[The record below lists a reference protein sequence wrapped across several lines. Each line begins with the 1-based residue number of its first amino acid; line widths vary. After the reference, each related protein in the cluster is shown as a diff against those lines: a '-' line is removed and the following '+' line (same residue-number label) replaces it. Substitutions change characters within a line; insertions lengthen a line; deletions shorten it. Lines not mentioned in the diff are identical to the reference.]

1 MVKAKV
7 ILKWELQLVS
17 FRLLKCFY
25 FFIVSLFVYF
35 LLPIFVGVF
44 SFSVNYLRSGTFHY
58 STQELFMEHILCHS
72 SVQGVGLH
80 NWGTEDLS
88 VPSKACMLNGNTGHV
103 SRWFCQMSNDHRE
116 ARNLCVTHFGV
127 SVYVQDYR

>member
-58 STQELFMEHILCHS
+58 SI
-72 SVQGVGLH
+72 
-80 NWGTEDLS
+80 
-88 VPSKACMLNGNTGHV
+88 
-103 SRWFCQMSNDHRE
+103 
-116 ARNLCVTHFGV
+116 
-127 SVYVQDYR
+127 